1 MVWGTNFSTACTFKI
16 SRYASDYQY
25 LIAFEID
32 AQGWGGG
39 VGVGYF
45 KILKNCL
52 NAEVHATRK
61 YN

>member
-1 MVWGTNFSTACTFKI
+1 MVWGANFFTACTFKI
-16 SRYASDYQY
+16 SRYAADYQY
-25 LIAFEID
+25 LIAFEIA
-32 AQGWGGG
+32 AQGWSGWGRG
-39 VGVGYF
+39 GYF

>member
-1 MVWGTNFSTACTFKI
+1 MVWGANFSTACTFKI
-16 SRYASDYQY
+16 SRYAADYQY
-25 LIAFEID
+25 LIAFEIA
-32 AQGWGGG
+32 AQGWRGG
-39 VGVGYF
+39 GYF